1 MRAAERARTSSRSSE
16 EFTSSPIS
24 ASVAKTSAEI
34 SVPVFVVCAS
44 VCAPVGFMDSLYYSR
59 RLRAC
64 PGLLGGFPG
73 RGSLLVVQEPA
84 CASRPLCCSRQKD
97 IRSTTPSLLG
107 SFLLEVASK
116 RENTHVGQVPVA
128 FGIVQPVT
136 DDKFV
141 GNREADVVGAH
152 RCDAAIGLVQQHRD
166 AQVLRL
172 AMLEQLQEVLQRH
185 PGI

>member
-44 VCAPVGFMDSLYYSR
+44 VCAPEGFMDSLYYSR

-64 PGLLGGFPG
+64 PALLGGFPG
-73 RGSLLVVQEPA
+73 WGSLLVVQELA
-84 CASRPLCCSRQKD
+84 CVLRVVCSSRQKKFAQLL
-97 IRSTTPSLLG
+97 PSFLR

-116 RENTHVGQVPVA
+116 RENSHVGQVPIA
-128 FGIVQPVT
+128 FGVVQPVA

-152 RCDAAIGLVQQHRD
+152 RRDPAIGLVQQHRD

>member
-44 VCAPVGFMDSLYYSR
+44 ACAPVGFMDSLYYSR

-64 PGLLGGFPG
+64 PALPGGFPEWV
-73 RGSLLVVQEPA
+73 SLLVVQEPD
-84 CASRPLCCSRQKD
+84 CALKPICCSRQKD
-97 IRSTTPSLLG
+97 IRLTTTSFLG
-107 SFLLEVASK
+107 SFLLEVASE
-116 RENTHVGQVPVA
+116 RENTHIGQVPVA
-128 FGIVQPVT
+128 FGIVQSVS

-152 RCDAAIGLVQQHRD
+152 RCDAALGLVQQHRD
-166 AQVLRL
+166 AQVFWL
-172 AMLEQLQEVLQRH
+172 AMLE
-185 PGI
+185 